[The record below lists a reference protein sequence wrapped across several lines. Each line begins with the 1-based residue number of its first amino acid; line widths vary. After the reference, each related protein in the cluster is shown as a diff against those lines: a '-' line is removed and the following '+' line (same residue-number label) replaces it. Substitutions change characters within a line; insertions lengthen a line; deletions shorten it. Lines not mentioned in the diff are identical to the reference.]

1 MVRGSKPRDRW
12 FGPKPRDRL
21 LVRGSKP
28 RDAMAGSLLLL
39 AFFTYALAPSDARF
53 DRLTRAPD
61 RFQQR
66 RHLLPHVLGPLQEVQ
81 LGHRQIQMGD
91 LLSEL
96 RLCLG
101 DDDE

>member
-1 MVRGSKPRDRW
+1 M
-12 FGPKPRDRL
+12 
-21 LVRGSKP
+21 VRGSKP

-39 AFFTYALAPSDARF
+39 AFFTYALALSDARF
-53 DRLTRAPD
+53 YRLTRAPGL
-61 RFQQR
+61 FQQG

-81 LGHRQIQMGD
+81 LGHLLIQMGD
-91 LLSEL
+91 ALSEL

>member
-39 AFFTYALAPSDARF
+39 ALFTHALALSDARF
-53 DRLTRAPD
+53 YRLTRHPGI
-61 RFQQR
+61 FQQG
-66 RHLLPHVLGPLQEVQ
+66 RHLLPNVLGPMQEVQ
-81 LGHRQIQMGD
+81 LGHLQIQMGD